1 MGVRAG
7 AAHVRVTANVNN
19 NGSEIATYFGV
30 GLGGPAATLG
40 APLDRAMSRYAAGDD
55 SAFGEVWAELSPR
68 LVAFIGRM
76 CGSEPLTQDLLQET
90 FLRMHRAR
98 GAFAKGSP
106 VMPWAYAIARNCFV
120 SHARSKKFKC
130 ARESLSISED
140 DLPAALD
147 ASAEEATSARQG
159 AEVVERAL
167 HGMSP
172 INRQAFVL
180 TRFEGMSMAAAAEL
194 EGTTEAAMK
203 VRVFRAY
210 EVLRE
215 ALDEMER

>member
-1 MGVRAG
+1 MGVRAD
-7 AAHVRVTANVNN
+7 AAHVRVTASVNN
-19 NGSEIATYFGV
+19 NGSKIAAYSGV
-30 GLGGPAATLG
+30 GLGGPAAMLG

-68 LVAFIGRM
+68 LVAFIGRL
-76 CGSEPLTQDLLQET
+76 CGSEPLTQDILQET

-120 SHARSKKFKC
+120 SHARSRKSRC

-147 ASAEEATSARQG
+147 ASAEETTSARQG
-159 AEVVERAL
+159 AEAVERAL

-180 TRFEGMSMAAAAEL
+180 TRFEGLSMAAAAER

-210 EVLRE
+210 AVLRE
-215 ALDEMER
+215 ALGEMER